1 MDRAK
6 RIAKTILLVLVR
18 IIEITVRS
26 YVFLIHPIIFVL
38 VSLLLATFKGPN
50 SKPTYEERLNDWWC
64 ILIIKFIDKYDELA
78 DWIDKKLSR
87 LNIE

>member
-1 MDRAK
+1 MDRVK

-26 YVFLIHPIIFVL
+26 YVFLIHPLIFVVVAL
-38 VSLLLATFKGPN
+38 ILAAFKGPK
-50 SKPTYEERLNDWWC
+50 SKPTYEERIGDWC
-64 ILIIKFIDKYDELA
+64 KCLIMDFIDWYDDVQ
-78 DWIDKKLSR
+78 DWVEERLER

>member
-18 IIEITVRS
+18 IIELVVRT
-26 YVFLIHPIIFVL
+26 YVFLIHPIIFVVVAL
-38 VSLLLATFKGPN
+38 ILAAFKGSD
-50 SKPTYEERLNDWWC
+50 SKPTYEERIGDWC
-64 ILIIKFIDKYDELA
+64 KCLIMDFIDWYDDVQ
-78 DWIDKKLSR
+78 DWVEEKLDR